1 MSFLL
6 KGEYALQQFNDVEI
20 IGMTPDIVKKY
31 EDLDR
36 LSKNWKKKIVK
47 VDKLGQF
54 CTCVLTNF
62 QLIVLDSAPTNAIA
76 MIAGNIPFP
85 MRFVCQI
92 PLMHF
97 QKISTAQGPSTYLL
111 NFYFPANQLVLKFT

>member
-1 MSFLL
+1 M
-6 KGEYALQQFNDVEI
+6 
-20 IGMTPDIVKKY
+20 KKY
-31 EDLDR
+31 ADLDR

-47 VDKLGQF
+47 VEKLAQF

-62 QLIVLDSAPTNAIA
+62 QLIVLDNAPANAIA

-97 QKISTAQGPSTYLL
+97 QKISKAQESNTYLL
-111 NFYFPANQLVLKFT
+111 SFYFPANQLVLKFT

>member
-20 IGMTPDIVKKY
+20 IGMTPDVLRRY
-31 EDLDR
+31 ADLDR

-47 VDKLGQF
+47 VDRLAQF

-62 QLIVLDSAPTNAIA
+62 
-76 MIAGNIPFP
+76 
-85 MRFVCQI
+85 
-92 PLMHF
+92 
-97 QKISTAQGPSTYLL
+97 
-111 NFYFPANQLVLKFT
+111 